1 MSIRSRIADARYASI
16 ARRHGMQN
24 SLRAHLEA
32 RSTGEISPSL
42 AMAILEQES
51 GNGAN
56 VFGHDNVVFPALWKG
71 SAVTE
76 DRYKTYKHNRD
87 LHRWGMQGVGPM
99 QLTWWEFQDEADRLG
114 VAWKAKYNIKVGM
127 KILATLIKQ
136 YGVRKGLAVYN
147 GGATNP
153 NYTYADQVLGKRSKW
168 HKRFS

>member
-24 SLRAHLEA
+24 SLRALLEA

-71 SAVTE
+71 AAVTE
-76 DRYKTYKHNRD
+76 D
-87 LHRWGMQGVGPM
+87 MQGVGPM

-114 VAWKAKYNIKVGM
+114 GAWKAKYNIKVGM
-127 KILATLIKQ
+127 EILATLIKQ